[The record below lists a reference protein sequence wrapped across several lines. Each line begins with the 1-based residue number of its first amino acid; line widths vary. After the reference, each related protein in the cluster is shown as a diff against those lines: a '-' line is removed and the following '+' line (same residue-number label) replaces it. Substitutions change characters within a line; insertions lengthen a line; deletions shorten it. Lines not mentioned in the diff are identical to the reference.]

1 MHKILAVQSIIAL
14 QEGYFTSPVNSKHNI
29 HSPYNVFKNQ
39 QENNCMYLFKHPFW
53 SGDNLKEMST

>member
-39 QENNCMYLFKHPFW
+39 QENNCMYLFKHPF
-53 SGDNLKEMST
+53 